1 MSVLKGDGLFL
12 RPIVRSDLEY
22 LNNWKN
28 TEDVYKYLGGVSP
41 CIDRYPGAVAW
52 IIDGHDRKL

>member
-28 TEDVYKYLGGVSP
+28 KEEIYKYLGGGISLYRS
-41 CIDRYPGAVAW
+41 ISRNSG
-52 IIDGHDRKL
+52 